1 MAWSISGQVS
11 IIEHHNTRR
20 VRLLFRWER
29 FYVRHVTKEQ
39 HSDWLRDI
47 EQSVTERIMRI
58 AKVKMN
64 AVDQLFGVIN
74 NKRWDDQVGKEK
86 KSNMMTMTMSA
97 QQYGERE
104 Y

>member
-1 MAWSISGQVS
+1 
-11 IIEHHNTRR
+11 
-20 VRLLFRWER
+20 
-29 FYVRHVTKEQ
+29 VRHVTKEQ

-74 NKRWDDQVGKEK
+74 NKR
-86 KSNMMTMTMSA
+86 
-97 QQYGERE
+97 
-104 Y
+104 